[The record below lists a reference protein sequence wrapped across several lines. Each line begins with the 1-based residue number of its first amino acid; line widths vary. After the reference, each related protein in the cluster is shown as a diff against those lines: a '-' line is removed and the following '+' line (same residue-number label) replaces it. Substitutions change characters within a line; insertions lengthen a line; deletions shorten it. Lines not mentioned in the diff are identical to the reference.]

1 MSVKPFVLV
10 ILDGFGLREDTKD
23 NAVAQAK
30 MPHWDQLWKT
40 YPHTT
45 ISGSGIDVGLPGTQM
60 GNSEVGHTNLGA
72 GRVVYQDLTRISK
85 AIEDNEFASNAAI
98 AGAIDA
104 AKQSGGAL
112 HIMGL
117 LSDGGVHSFDG
128 HLLAMIAAAKA
139 AGLTQVYVHAFLDG
153 RDTAPKSALI
163 YLAKLEGTG
172 ATVASVVGRYY
183 AMDRDNR
190 WERVEQAYDM
200 LTQGKAE
207 FTASTAQ
214 AAVEESYERGQTDEF
229 VKPTMIGSTPH
240 FIQDGDSLV
249 FMNFRADRARELAHA
264 FVDKDFDSFERGATP
279 KIHFACLT
287 QYQDNI
293 DAPVAYPPKPL
304 VNVLGEHLAK
314 IGKRQLRMAE
324 TEKYAHV
331 TFFFNGGVETPFEGE
346 DRILVPSP
354 KVATYD
360 LKPEMHAP
368 ELTEKLVAA
377 IESGKYHAIIC
388 NYANPDMVG
397 HTGNMQAAV
406 QAIEAIDVCV
416 GKVSRAVLAA
426 EGEMMI
432 TADHGNAELM
442 RNQTTGEP
450 HTAHTNLPV
459 PLVYVGRLA
468 DVVVDN
474 GVLSDVA
481 PTMLTLMGVSVPPE
495 MTGRVIFKP
504 VS

>member
-1 MSVKPFVLV
+1 
-10 ILDGFGLREDTKD
+10 
-23 NAVAQAK
+23 
-30 MPHWDQLWKT
+30 
-40 YPHTT
+40 
-45 ISGSGIDVGLPGTQM
+45 
-60 GNSEVGHTNLGA
+60 
-72 GRVVYQDLTRISK
+72 
-85 AIEDNEFASNAAI
+85 
-98 AGAIDA
+98 
-104 AKQSGGAL
+104 
-112 HIMGL
+112 
-117 LSDGGVHSFDG
+117 
-128 HLLAMIAAAKA
+128 
-139 AGLTQVYVHAFLDG
+139 
-153 RDTAPKSALI
+153 
-163 YLAKLEGTG
+163 
-172 ATVASVVGRYY
+172 
-183 AMDRDNR
+183 
-190 WERVEQAYDM
+190 
-200 LTQGKAE
+200 
-207 FTASTAQ
+207 
-214 AAVEESYERGQTDEF
+214 
-229 VKPTMIGSTPH
+229 
-240 FIQDGDSLV
+240 
-249 FMNFRADRARELAHA
+249 MNFRADRARELAHA